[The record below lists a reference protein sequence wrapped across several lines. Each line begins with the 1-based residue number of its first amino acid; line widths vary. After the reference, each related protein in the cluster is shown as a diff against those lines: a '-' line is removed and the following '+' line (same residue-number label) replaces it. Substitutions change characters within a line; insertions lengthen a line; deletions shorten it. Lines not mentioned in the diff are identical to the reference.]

1 MEETENEIDG
11 EDVPTEEAGGADGG
25 DKSTR
30 EETGEG
36 AGPRLRPSVLDIQ
49 LALERLCVDQ
59 SRDQPSESDGPDSF
73 LEPHP
78 EHHEESTFSQKD
90 FGFLRIHS
98 PGKIVN
104 ELFKEAKEHGAL
116 TAEEVSKS
124 LEKNVL
130 QAKSFTGGG
139 YKLGDSAIKRS
150 EYIHDDELFPRGPD
164 VQILLKLWS
173 NGFSL
178 DDGELRSYTDPVNA
192 QVLESIK
199 KGEIPA
205 ELQHLVHSGQ
215 VSLDMEDHQDQEYI
229 KPRLKFKA
237 FSGEGKK
244 LGSLTPEII
253 STPSSPEEEHKP
265 FLNSEIELDEHVP
278 TTKIQIRLADGT
290 RLIQRFNLSHRIM
303 DVRQFITQSRSEF
316 AHTDFT
322 LVTTFPNTELTDE
335 NQTLEEA
342 DLLNTVLLQRIK

>member
-1 MEETENEIDG
+1 MEEKED
-11 EDVPTEEAGGADGG
+11 EDVSAGDSPTGEAGGGDGG
-25 DKSTR
+25 HKSPR
-30 EETGEG
+30 EELGEG
-36 AGPRLRPSVLDIQ
+36 AGPPLRPSVLDIQ
-49 LALERLCVDQ
+49 LALERLCEDQ
-59 SRDQPSESDGPDSF
+59 SRDQPSESDGPDSL
-73 LEPHP
+73 LEPHL
-78 EHHEESTFSQKD
+78 EHLEESISR
-90 FGFLRIHS
+90 LHS

-104 ELFKEAKEHGAL
+104 ELFKEAKEHGAM
-116 TAEEVSKS
+116 TAEEASKS
-124 LEKNVL
+124 SENNDFT
-130 QAKSFTGGG
+130 AKSFTGGG
-139 YKLGDSAIKRS
+139 YKLGDSAIKQS
-150 EYIHDDELFPRGPD
+150 EYIRDDELFPGGPD

-173 NGFSL
+173 NGFSI

-192 QVLESIK
+192 LFLESIK
-199 KGEIPA
+199 KGEIPV

-265 FLNSEIELDEHVP
+265 FLNAEVELDEHVP

-342 DLLNTVLLQRIK
+342 DLLNTVLLQRLK